1 MFFTFTNV
9 SLHTTIGVSQPAST
23 MNTRRDAY
31 IDALKRDR
39 KAEIAGIVMNAMSD
53 EEEQTPPPQLEET

>member
-1 MFFTFTNV
+1 
-9 SLHTTIGVSQPAST
+9 

>member
-1 MFFTFTNV
+1 
-9 SLHTTIGVSQPAST
+9 

-39 KAEIAGIVMNAMSD
+39 KAEIAGIVMNGMSD
-53 EEEQTPPPQLEET
+53 EDDQSPSPQLEET

>member
-1 MFFTFTNV
+1 
-9 SLHTTIGVSQPAST
+9 

-53 EEEQTPPPQLEET
+53 DEEEETPPPQSLPVDEGT